1 MRVRVP
7 NLLGKDIHEASF
19 VDFPDELSDDGGT
32 KRVLEV
38 RPAGKDAL
46 PMESYSADEIEIV
59 EASEAEEQ
67 ELADQGFAAVTRPG

>member
-19 VDFPDELSDDGGT
+19 VDCPDELSDVGGT

-38 RPAGKDAL
+38 RAAGKDPL

-67 ELADQGFAAVTRPG
+67 ELADQGFADVMRPG